1 MSTIKKWYNEK
12 NNERRFAMDVNS
24 IRETLTDGLLY
35 AARNVNLD
43 AATEA
48 RFVDLLQ
55 RVRDAVQDGGWT
67 MSELLGDVIDAVQ
80 ERVAGE
86 DEDEAE

>member
-1 MSTIKKWYNEK
+1 
-12 NNERRFAMDVNS
+12 MDVNS

-43 AATEA
+43 AETEA
-48 RFVDLLQ
+48 RFVELLQ
-55 RVRDAVQDGGWT
+55 RVRDAVQDGGVT
-67 MSELLGDVIDAVQ
+67 MSELLGDVIGAVQ

-86 DEDEAE
+86 DEAE

>member
-1 MSTIKKWYNEK
+1 
-12 NNERRFAMDVNS
+12 MDVNS